1 MNKRYILTAKFVDRE
16 GKNQTDEQFFSGTEG
31 VARTLAKNL
40 HALLIES
47 GMRYIAPKTLPKMP
61 ATIKIMLPLKMVFFI
76 FVSPLE

>member
-40 HALLIES
+40 RALLIES
-47 GMRYIAPKTLPKMP
+47 GMRYIRVEIWEVI
-61 ATIKIMLPLKMVFFI
+61 ATSYKGTIRG
-76 FVSPLE
+76 ERT